1 LPNIQALARKNHL
14 AKHLNRMAKE
24 CKNDYKF
31 FPKTWQLPA
40 DSNEL
45 KNHFG
50 KKKNKT
56 FIIKPVHMC

>member
-1 LPNIQALARKNHL
+1 
-14 AKHLNRMAKE
+14 MAKE

-40 DSNEL
+40 DSHEL